1 VQSFRVLRCHENPFT
16 NYLYSTNA
24 TASFACGR
32 FVFRFFTITLAP
44 AFMAA
49 SVLTWAG
56 AILMLKRIP
65 LLVKVS
71 IAPLVA
77 GLIVLILLAWQVHT
91 IGEIEQDAA
100 AINQAGSQRMRLFK
114 LVILTEQYTEHREQ
128 NIQALIEQEMTT
140 FEAILHGLKHG
151 DPRYNLTSTGDP
163 DLIAY
168 LDKSVDEWNKDIKPL
183 FQDVLA
189 ASASKEALRALKDRV
204 EEYVTH
210 IDTLVALLQAYS
222 EKKVD
227 TQFHLLWIF
236 LLANIVIGLGSLI
249 YIYLIVLKPI
259 KMFTGMSRA
268 IAAGDLSRAMPVLS
282 KDEIGELASDFNEM
296 SSRLKN
302 HIEVLQEKT
311 GELEAQKA
319 LIEIDRRTIL
329 DLKRYAENIIA
340 SLPAGLIVVNDA
352 LKVQSVNRSFREMFR
367 LKKRENVSGCE
378 LVDLLP
384 LPDLRQQAQAV
395 LASGMALR
403 GIDAELG
410 EKWLRLTITGIRLAE
425 EEEEEVLVVVEDITE
440 LKAQAAHIEQL
451 AFYDSLTG
459 LPNRS
464 LLRDR
469 VQQVLTHSARHM
481 DHGAILFIDLDN
493 FKALNDTKGHNI
505 GDLLLIEVAKR
516 LQDCVRSSDTV
527 ARMGGDEFIVV
538 LEELNENTQLAI
550 AQAQDIGEKV
560 LASLNQPFNLHEFEY
575 YCSASIGISLFRD
588 NEIGMDDLLKHAD
601 TAMYQA
607 KTSGRNTLRFF
618 DPDMQAALEARATL
632 EADLRHALSQ
642 QQFKLFFQ
650 IQVNAA
656 NHPIGAEALLRWL
669 HPERGLVSPLQFIPL
684 AEDTGLILPIGQWV
698 LETACAQIKAW
709 EANPSACEL
718 QLAVN
723 VSARQFHQPDFVEQV
738 RAAIKKAGADPTRLK
753 LELTESV
760 VLDNINDTI
769 VKMHELKQIG
779 VGFSMDDFGTGYSS
793 LSYLT
798 QLPLDQ
804 LKIDLSFVH
813 NIGIKPTDAVIVQT
827 IIGMGNSLG
836 MEVVAEGVENEEQR
850 DFLERNGCHAYQGYL
865 FSKPVPIKE
874 FEALIRMPN

>member
-1 VQSFRVLRCHENPFT
+1 
-16 NYLYSTNA
+16 
-24 TASFACGR
+24 
-32 FVFRFFTITLAP
+32 
-44 AFMAA
+44 MAV

-56 AILMLKRIP
+56 AILMLRKIP

-77 GLIVLILLAWQVHT
+77 GLIVLILLAWQAHA

-100 AINQAGSQRMRLFK
+100 AINQAGSQRARLFK

-128 NIQALIEQEMTT
+128 NIRALIDQEMAT
-140 FEAILHGLKHG
+140 FEATLHGLKYGGPQHNLKSVG
-151 DPRYNLTSTGDP
+151 DPEF
-163 DLIAY
+163 IAY
-168 LDKSVDEWNKDIKPL
+168 LDKRGDEWNKITKPL
-183 FQDVLA
+183 FQNVLA
-189 ASASKEALRALKDRV
+189 ASASNETLLTLKDHV
-204 EEYVTH
+204 EEYVTR
-210 IDTLVALLQAYS
+210 IDTLVTLLQAHS

-227 TQFHLLWIF
+227 AQFHLLWIF
-236 LLANIVIGLGSLI
+236 LLASIVIGLGSLI
-249 YIYLIVLKPI
+249 YIRLIILKPI
-259 KMFTGMSRA
+259 KMFAEMSRA
-268 IAAGDLSRAMPVLS
+268 IAAGDLSRVVPVLS
-282 KDEIGELASDFNEM
+282 RDEIGELASDFNEM

-302 HIEVLQEKT
+302 HMETLHQKT
-311 GELEAQKA
+311 VELEARKA
-319 LIEIDRRTIL
+319 LIETDRRTIL
-329 DLKRYAENIIA
+329 GLKRFADNIIA
-340 SLPAGLIVVNDA
+340 SLPAGLIVVNNT
-352 LKVQSVNRSFREMFR
+352 LKVRSVNRSFREMFG
-367 LKKRENVSGCE
+367 LKNGEDVSGRE
-378 LVDLLP
+378 LGDLLP
-384 LPDLRQQAQAV
+384 LPDICQQAQAV
-395 LASGMALR
+395 LASGMSLR
-403 GIDAELG
+403 GIDAELDK
-410 EKWLRLTITGIRLAE
+410 KWLRLTITGIRLAE
-425 EEEEEVLVVVEDITE
+425 EEEEEEALVVVEDITE

-464 LLRDR
+464 LLQDR
-469 VQQVLTHSARHM
+469 VQQVLTHSTRHKN
-481 DHGAILFIDLDN
+481 HGAILFIDLDN
-493 FKALNDTKGHNI
+493 FKALNDTRGHNI
-505 GDLLLIEVAKR
+505 GDLLLIGVAKR

-527 ARMGGDEFIVV
+527 ARMGGDEFIIV
-538 LEELNENTQLAI
+538 LEELNENTQPAI
-550 AQAQDIGEKV
+550 AQARDIGEKV
-560 LASLNQPFNLHEFEY
+560 LASLNQPFNLHGFEY

-601 TAMYQA
+601 VAMYQS
-607 KTSGRNTLRFF
+607 KISGRNTLRFF
-618 DPDMQAALEARATL
+618 DPDMQATLEARATL

-642 QQFKLFFQ
+642 QQFNLFFQ

-656 NHPIGAEALLRWL
+656 NQPIGAEALLRWL

-709 EANPSACEL
+709 EANPLACEL

-738 RAAIKKAGADPTRLK
+738 RAALNKTGANPSRLK

-779 VGFSMDDFGTGYSS
+779 VRFSMDDFGTGYSS

-865 FSKPVPIKE
+865 FSKPVPIEE

>member
-1 VQSFRVLRCHENPFT
+1 
-16 NYLYSTNA
+16 
-24 TASFACGR
+24 
-32 FVFRFFTITLAP
+32 
-44 AFMAA
+44 MAV

-56 AILMLKRIP
+56 AILMLRKIP

-77 GLIVLILLAWQVHT
+77 GLIVLILLAWQVHA

-100 AINQAGSQRMRLFK
+100 AINQAGSQRVRLFK

-128 NIQALIEQEMTT
+128 NIRALIDQEMAT
-140 FEAILHGLKHG
+140 FEAILHGLKYGDQQYNLKSVG
-151 DPRYNLTSTGDP
+151 DPA
-163 DLIAY
+163 LIAY
-168 LDKSVDEWNKDIKPL
+168 LDKRGDEWNKIIKPL
-183 FQDVLA
+183 FQNVLA
-189 ASASKEALRALKDRV
+189 ASASNETLLTLKDHV
-204 EEYVTH
+204 EEYVTR
-210 IDTLVALLQAYS
+210 IDTLVTLLQAHS

-227 TQFHLLWIF
+227 ALLHLLWIF

-249 YIYLIVLKPI
+249 YIRLIILKPI
-259 KMFTGMSRA
+259 KMFAEMSRS
-268 IAAGDLSRAMPVLS
+268 IAAGDLSRVVPVLS
-282 KDEIGELASDFNEM
+282 EDEIGELASDFNEM

-302 HIEVLQEKT
+302 HMETLHQKTAEIEARKT
-311 GELEAQKA
+311 
-319 LIEIDRRTIL
+319 LIETDRRTIL
-329 DLKRYAENIIA
+329 GLKRFADNIIA
-340 SLPAGLIVVNDA
+340 SLPAGLIVVNDT
-352 LKVQSVNRSFREMFR
+352 LKVRSVNRSFREMFR
-367 LKKRENVSGCE
+367 LKNGEDVSGRE
-378 LVDLLP
+378 LGDLLP
-384 LPDLRQQAQAV
+384 LPDICQQAQAV
-395 LASGMALR
+395 LASGMSLR
-403 GIDAELG
+403 GIDAELDK
-410 EKWLRLTITGIRLAE
+410 KWLRLTITGIRLAEEE

-451 AFYDSLTG
+451 AFYDPLTG

-469 VQQVLTHSARHM
+469 VQQVLTHSTRHKN
-481 DHGAILFIDLDN
+481 HGAILFIDLDN
-493 FKALNDTKGHNI
+493 FKALNDTRGHNI
-505 GDLLLIEVAKR
+505 GDLLLIEAAKR

-550 AQAQDIGEKV
+550 SQARDIGEKV
-560 LASLNQPFNLHEFEY
+560 LASLNRPFNLHGFEHY
-575 YCSASIGISLFRD
+575 SSASIGISLFRD
-588 NEIGMDDLLKHAD
+588 HEIGMDDLLKHAD

-607 KTSGRNTLRFF
+607 KTSGRNALRFF
-618 DPDMQAALEARATL
+618 DPDMQATLEARATL

-642 QQFKLFFQ
+642 QQFNLFFQ

-656 NHPIGAEALLRWL
+656 NQPIGAEALLRWL
-669 HPERGLVSPLQFIPL
+669 HPERGLVSPQQFIPL

-709 EANPSACEL
+709 EANPLACEL

-738 RAAIKKAGADPTRLK
+738 RATLKKTCADPALLK

-779 VGFSMDDFGTGYSS
+779 VRFSMDDFGTGYSS

-865 FSKPVPIKE
+865 FSKPVPIEE

>member
-1 VQSFRVLRCHENPFT
+1 MQSFRVLRYLENHST
-16 NYLYSTNA
+16 NSLYSTRA
-24 TASFACGR
+24 AASFACGR
-32 FVFRFFTITLAP
+32 FTFRFFITPLAL
-44 AFMAA
+44 AFMDVLA
-49 SVLTWAG
+49 LTWAG
-56 AILMLKRIP
+56 SILMLKRTP

-114 LVILTEQYTEHREQ
+114 LVILTEQYTEHREPKVR
-128 NIQALIEQEMTT
+128 ALIDKEMTT
-140 FEAILHGLKHG
+140 FEAILHRLKHG
-151 DPRYNLTSTGDP
+151 DPQYNLTSVGDP
-163 DLIAY
+163 ELIAY

-189 ASASKEALRALKDRV
+189 ASASKETLRALKDHV

-210 IDTLVALLQAYS
+210 IDTLVALVQAYS

-236 LLANIVIGLGSLI
+236 LLANIVIGLGSVI
-249 YIYLIVLKPI
+249 YIYLIILKPI
-259 KMFTGMSRA
+259 KMFAEMSRA
-268 IAAGDLSRAMPVLS
+268 IAAGDLSRAVPVLS
-282 KDEIGELASDFNEM
+282 EDEIGELASDFNEM
-296 SSRLKN
+296 SARLKN
-302 HIEVLQEKT
+302 HIETLHQKT
-311 GELEAQKA
+311 ADLETERR
-319 LIEIDRRTIL
+319 LIL
-329 DLKRYAENIIA
+329 GLKRYAENIIA
-340 SLPAGLIVVNDA
+340 SLPAGLIVVNDT
-352 LKVQSVNRSFREMFR
+352 LKVRSVNRSFREMFR
-367 LKKRENVSGCE
+367 LENGEDVSGRE
-378 LVDLLP
+378 LGDILP
-384 LPDLRQQAQAV
+384 LPDLRQQAQTV

-403 GIDAELG
+403 GIDVALG

-425 EEEEEVLVVVEDITE
+425 EEEEEEEEVLVAVEDITE

-451 AFYDSLTG
+451 AFYDPLTG

-469 VQQVLTHSARHM
+469 VQQVLTRSTRHKN
-481 DHGAILFIDLDN
+481 HGAILFIDLDN
-493 FKALNDTKGHNI
+493 FKALNDTRGHNI

-538 LEELNENTQLAI
+538 LGELNENTQLAV
-550 AQAQDIGEKV
+550 AQAQDIGEKI
-560 LASLNQPFNLHEFEY
+560 LATLNQRFNLQGFEHY
-575 YCSASIGISLFRD
+575 NSASIGISLFRD
-588 NEIGMDDLLKHAD
+588 NEIGMDDLLRHAD

-618 DPDMQAALEARATL
+618 DPDMQAALEARAIL

-642 QQFKLFFQ
+642 QQFNLFYQ

-656 NHPIGAEALLRWL
+656 NHPSGAEALLRWL

-698 LETACAQIKAW
+698 LETACVQIKAW
-709 EANPSACEL
+709 EASPLGCEL

-723 VSARQFHQPDFVEQV
+723 VSARQFHQPGFVEQV
-738 RAAIKKAGADPTRLK
+738 REALIKTGAAPNRLK

-760 VLDNINDTI
+760 VLENINDTI
-769 VKMHELKQIG
+769 AKMHELKQIG
-779 VGFSMDDFGTGYSS
+779 VRFSMDDFGTGYSS

-798 QLPLDQ
+798 QLPFDQ
-804 LKIDLSFVH
+804 LKIDQSFVH

-850 DFLERNGCHAYQGYL
+850 DFLERNGCHVYQGYL

-874 FEALIRMPN
+874 FEVLIRMPN

>member
-1 VQSFRVLRCHENPFT
+1 
-16 NYLYSTNA
+16 
-24 TASFACGR
+24 
-32 FVFRFFTITLAP
+32 
-44 AFMAA
+44 
-49 SVLTWAG
+49 
-56 AILMLKRIP
+56 MLKRIP

-128 NIQALIEQEMTT
+128 NIQALIDQEMTT
-140 FEAILHGLKHG
+140 LEAILHGLKHG
-151 DPRYNLTSTGDP
+151 DPRYNLTSAGDP
-163 DLIAY
+163 ELIAY
-168 LDKSVDEWNKDIKPL
+168 LDKSMDEWNKDIKPL

-189 ASASKEALRALKDRV
+189 ASASTETLRTLKDHV
-204 EEYVTH
+204 EEYVTR
-210 IDTLVALLQAYS
+210 IDTLVAHLQAYS

-227 TQFHLLWIF
+227 TLFHLLWIF
-236 LLANIVIGLGSLI
+236 LLANIVVGLGSLI

-311 GELEAQKA
+311 IELEAQKA

-329 DLKRYAENIIA
+329 GLKRYAENIIA

-367 LKKRENVSGCE
+367 LKKGKDVSGCD
-378 LVDLLP
+378 LGDLLP
-384 LPDLRQQAQAV
+384 LPDLRQKAQAV
-395 LASGMALR
+395 LASGIALR
-403 GIDAELG
+403 GIDAELDG
-410 EKWLRLTITGIRLAE
+410 KWLRLTITGIRLAE
-425 EEEEEVLVVVEDITE
+425 EEEEEEEEEALVVVEDVTE

-469 VQQVLTHSARHM
+469 VQQVLTHSTRHM

-505 GDLLLIEVAKR
+505 GDLLLIEVARR

-560 LASLNQPFNLHEFEY
+560 LASLNQPFNLHGFEY

-618 DPDMQAALEARATL
+618 DPDMQASLEARAAL

-718 QLAVN
+718 QLSVN

-738 RAAIKKAGADPTRLK
+738 RAAIKKAAADPTRLK

-850 DFLERNGCHAYQGYL
+850 DFLERNGCHVYQGYL

-874 FEALIRMPN
+874 FEALIRMLN

>member
-1 VQSFRVLRCHENPFT
+1 
-16 NYLYSTNA
+16 
-24 TASFACGR
+24 
-32 FVFRFFTITLAP
+32 
-44 AFMAA
+44 MAV
-49 SVLTWAG
+49 SVLTLAG
-56 AILMLKRIP
+56 AILMLKKTP

-71 IAPLVA
+71 IAPLMA
-77 GLIVLILLAWQVHT
+77 GLIVLVLLAWQVYA

-100 AINQAGSQRMRLFK
+100 AINQAGSQRVRLLK
-114 LVILTEQYTEHREQ
+114 LVILTGRYTEHREQ
-128 NIQALIEQEMTT
+128 NIRALIDQEMAT
-140 FEAILHGLKHG
+140 FEAILQGLKYG
-151 DPRYNLTSTGDP
+151 DPQHNLKSVGDP
-163 DLIAY
+163 ALIAY
-168 LDKSVDEWNKDIKPL
+168 LDKRGDDWNKIIKPL
-183 FQDVLA
+183 FQNVLA
-189 ASASKEALRALKDRV
+189 ASASDETLLTLKDHV
-204 EEYVTH
+204 EEYVTR
-210 IDTLVALLQAYS
+210 IDTLVTLLQSHS

-227 TQFHLLWIF
+227 ALFHLLWIF

-249 YIYLIVLKPI
+249 YIRLIILKPI
-259 KMFTGMSRA
+259 KMFAEMSRA
-268 IAAGDLSRAMPVLS
+268 IAAGDLSRAVPVLS

-302 HIEVLQEKT
+302 HMETLHQKT
-311 GELEAQKA
+311 VELETRKA
-319 LIEIDRRTIL
+319 LIETDRRTIIG
-329 DLKRYAENIIA
+329 LKRFADNIIA
-340 SLPAGLIVVNDA
+340 SLPAGLIVVNNT
-352 LKVQSVNRSFREMFR
+352 LKVRSVNRSFREMFR
-367 LKKRENVSGCE
+367 LKNGEDISGRELG
-378 LVDLLP
+378 DLLP
-384 LPDLRQQAQAV
+384 LPDICQQAQAV

-403 GIDAELG
+403 GIDAELD

-425 EEEEEVLVVVEDITE
+425 EEEEEEEELLVVVEDVTE

-469 VQQVLTHSARHM
+469 VQQVLTHSTRHKN
-481 DHGAILFIDLDN
+481 HGAILFIDLDN

-538 LEELNENTQLAI
+538 LEELNENIQLAI
-550 AQAQDIGEKV
+550 AQARDIGEKV
-560 LASLNQPFNLHEFEY
+560 LASLNQPFNLHGFEHY
-575 YCSASIGISLFRD
+575 SPASIGISLFRD
-588 NEIGMDDLLKHAD
+588 HEIGMDDLLRHAD
-601 TAMYQA
+601 TAMYHA

-618 DPDMQAALEARATL
+618 DPDMQASLEARATL
-632 EADLRHALSQ
+632 ETDLRQALSQ

-669 HPERGLVSPLQFIPL
+669 HPERGLVSPLQFIPM

-709 EANPSACEL
+709 EANPSTREL

-738 RAAIKKAGADPTRLK
+738 HAAIKKAAADPTRLK

-769 VKMHELKQIG
+769 AKMHELKQLG
-779 VGFSMDDFGTGYSS
+779 VRFSMDDFGTGYSS

-798 QLPLDQ
+798 RLPLDQ

-836 MEVVAEGVENEEQR
+836 MEVVAEGVENVEQR

-865 FSKPVPIKE
+865 FSKPVPIEE
-874 FEALIRMPN
+874 FEALIHVPN

>member
-1 VQSFRVLRCHENPFT
+1 MLR
-16 NYLYSTNA
+16 
-24 TASFACGR
+24 
-32 FVFRFFTITLAP
+32 
-44 AFMAA
+44 
-49 SVLTWAG
+49 
-56 AILMLKRIP
+56 KIP

-77 GLIVLILLAWQVHT
+77 GLIVLILLAWQVHA

-100 AINQAGSQRMRLFK
+100 AINQAGSQRVRLFK
-114 LVILTEQYTEHREQ
+114 LILLTEQYTEHREQ
-128 NIQALIEQEMTT
+128 NIQALIDQEMTT

-151 DPRYNLTSTGDP
+151 DPQYNLKSVGDP
-163 DLIAY
+163 ELTAY
-168 LDKSVDEWNKDIKPL
+168 LDKRGDEWNKTIKPL
-183 FQDVLA
+183 FLNVLA
-189 ASASKEALRALKDRV
+189 ASASNETIRTLKDHV
-204 EEYVTH
+204 KGYVTR
-210 IDTLVALLQAYS
+210 IDTLAILLQAHS

-227 TQFHLLWIF
+227 ALLHLLWIF

-249 YIYLIVLKPI
+249 YIRLIILKPI
-259 KMFTGMSRA
+259 KMFAKMSRA
-268 IAAGDLSRAMPVLS
+268 IAAGDLSRAVPVLS
-282 KDEIGELASDFNEM
+282 EDEIGELASNFNEM

-302 HIEVLQEKT
+302 HIETLHQKT
-311 GELEAQKA
+311 VKLEARKA
-319 LIEIDRRTIL
+319 LIETDRRTIL
-329 DLKRYAENIIA
+329 GLKRYADNIIA
-340 SLPAGLIVVNDA
+340 SLPAGLIVVNNT
-352 LKVQSVNRSFREMFR
+352 LEVRSVNRSFREMFG
-367 LKKRENVSGCE
+367 LKNGEDVSWCKLG
-378 LVDLLP
+378 DLLP
-384 LPDLRQQAQAV
+384 LPDLCQQAQAV

-425 EEEEEVLVVVEDITE
+425 EELLVVVEDITE

-451 AFYDSLTG
+451 AFYDPLTG

-469 VQQVLTHSARHM
+469 VQQVLTHSTRHKN
-481 DHGAILFIDLDN
+481 HGAILFIDLDN
-493 FKALNDTKGHNI
+493 FKALNDTRGHNI

-516 LQDCVRSSDTV
+516 LQNCVRSSDTV
-527 ARMGGDEFIVV
+527 ARMGGDEFIVI
-538 LEELNENTQLAI
+538 LEELNENIQLAI
-550 AQAQDIGEKV
+550 SQARDIGEKV
-560 LASLNQPFNLHEFEY
+560 LASLNQPFNLHGFEHY
-575 YCSASIGISLFRD
+575 SPASIGISLFRD
-588 NEIGMDDLLKHAD
+588 HEIGMDDLLMHAD
-601 TAMYQA
+601 TAMYHA
-607 KTSGRNTLRFF
+607 KTSGRNALRFF
-618 DPDMQAALEARATL
+618 DPDMQATLEARATL

-642 QQFKLFFQ
+642 QQFNLFFQ

-656 NHPIGAEALLRWL
+656 NQPIGAEALLRWL
-669 HPERGLVSPLQFIPL
+669 HPERGLVSPQQFIPL

-698 LETACAQIKAW
+698 LEIACAQIKAW
-709 EANPSACEL
+709 EANPSTCEL

-738 RAAIKKAGADPTRLK
+738 HAAIKKAAADPTRLK

-769 VKMHELKQIG
+769 AKMHELKQIG
-779 VGFSMDDFGTGYSS
+779 VRFSMDDFGTGYSS

-865 FSKPVPIKE
+865 FSKPVPIEE

>member
-1 VQSFRVLRCHENPFT
+1 MLR
-16 NYLYSTNA
+16 
-24 TASFACGR
+24 
-32 FVFRFFTITLAP
+32 
-44 AFMAA
+44 
-49 SVLTWAG
+49 
-56 AILMLKRIP
+56 KIP

-100 AINQAGSQRMRLFK
+100 AINRAGSQRMRLFK
-114 LVILTEQYTEHREQ
+114 LVILTEQYTEYREQ
-128 NIQALIEQEMTT
+128 NIQALIEQEMTA

-151 DPRYNLTSTGDP
+151 DPRYNLTSAGDP
-163 DLIAY
+163 ELIAY
-168 LDKSVDEWNKDIKPL
+168 LDKSVDKWNKDIKPL

-189 ASASKEALRALKDRV
+189 ASASKETLRTLKNHV

-249 YIYLIVLKPI
+249 YIYRIVIKPI
-259 KMFTGMSRA
+259 KMFAGLSRA

-352 LKVQSVNRSFREMFR
+352 LKVQSINRSFREMFR
-367 LKKRENVSGCE
+367 LKKGENVSGRE
-378 LVDLLP
+378 LGDLLP
-384 LPDLRQQAQAV
+384 LPDLRQQVQAV

-410 EKWLRLTITGIRLAE
+410 EKWLRLTITGIRLAEEE

-527 ARMGGDEFIVV
+527 ARMGGDEFIIV

-684 AEDTGLILPIGQWV
+684 AEDTGLILPIGQWE

-738 RAAIKKAGADPTRLK
+738 RAAIKKAAADPTRLK

-836 MEVVAEGVENEEQR
+836 MEVVAEGVENEGQR
-850 DFLERNGCHAYQGYL
+850 DFLERNGCHVYQGYL